1 MAIAAPTNDARQ
13 RNRELRDRARAMRAD
28 PTPAE
33 RRLWSMFRDRRM
45 PAAKFRRQHVVA
57 PYIVDF
63 VCIERLLIIEAD
75 GGQHAESDSD
85 RRRDAYLERLGFR
98 ILRFWNNDVRDN
110 PSGVFEMIYAALHTP
125 HPPKPPAWV
134 PPSPLKGEGLE

>member
-85 RRRDAYLERLGFR
+85 RRLCA
-98 ILRFWNNDVRDN
+98 
-110 PSGVFEMIYAALHTP
+110 SGTMTCATIRAACS
-125 HPPKPPAWV
+125 K
-134 PPSPLKGEGLE
+134 